1 MQEAKRFSTA
11 LFGFDRKAV
20 LDYIYEQDKQAR
32 EALEELAVRNDTLD
46 RKAAELN
53 EKLEAMSAQYKQAVS
68 DSKEK
73 ERQLN
78 EQGSD
83 CARLRERT
91 NKLAAQLRDKE
102 NALQLQMM
110 PAQPRDNH
118 LLTAVALRPC
128 WPGIIEERLAVTFDN
143 HRQPLPDIQHRHPPF
158 VRGKRPPEGPHQQE
172 QHAQT
177 QGREMPPALKAP
189 AHNQQPRQATDP
201 EPAGVQRQPAVR

>member
-78 EQGSD
+78 EQGRACGSAPISWPRN
-83 CARLRERT
+83 CGIRR
-91 NKLAAQLRDKE
+91 
-102 NALQLQMM
+102 M
-110 PAQPRDNH
+110 PCSCRWN
-118 LLTAVALRPC
+118 
-128 WPGIIEERLAVTFDN
+128 
-143 HRQPLPDIQHRHPPF
+143 
-158 VRGKRPPEGPHQQE
+158 
-172 QHAQT
+172 
-177 QGREMPPALKAP
+177 
-189 AHNQQPRQATDP
+189 
-201 EPAGVQRQPAVR
+201 

>member
-83 CARLRERT
+83 ARACGSAPISWPRNCGIR
-91 NKLAAQLRDKE
+91 R
-102 NALQLQMM
+102 M
-110 PAQPRDNH
+110 PCSCRWN
-118 LLTAVALRPC
+118 
-128 WPGIIEERLAVTFDN
+128 
-143 HRQPLPDIQHRHPPF
+143 
-158 VRGKRPPEGPHQQE
+158 
-172 QHAQT
+172 
-177 QGREMPPALKAP
+177 
-189 AHNQQPRQATDP
+189 
-201 EPAGVQRQPAVR
+201 

>member
-102 NALQLQMM
+102 NALQLQMELNKKM
-110 PAQPRDNH
+110 QARVNEQEAALNSLRAELNEAKLQADLFKGRHEDFNGLKNQLDEGRSLPSDWINLRRI
-118 LLTAVALRPC
+118 LTG
-128 WPGIIEERLAVTFDN
+128 W
-143 HRQPLPDIQHRHPPF
+143 RQRC
-158 VRGKRPPEGPHQQE
+158 R
-172 QHAQT
+172 
-177 QGREMPPALKAP
+177 
-189 AHNQQPRQATDP
+189 
-201 EPAGVQRQPAVR
+201 AVRQLLGVPISRKRTSRRYIR